1 MRLTGFRL
9 SLLAWPLLC
18 SYANADWYEATGQ
31 AVLRA
36 GDMASA
42 RAEAT
47 EDAVRKALLYS
58 GASIRTVQQ
67 VTDGLLTQESMFLQT
82 QGEVHNVQIVSETEE
97 NGYINVTIRADIYPD
112 RNQCANLQLKKEL
125 LISPF
130 FIENREQAIVGQL
143 YELDE
148 ASTSLFI
155 QKLEESSGSSLIKL
169 LPQSIRQPE
178 LSYAERG
185 ALQRNYGGRYLL
197 KASLGDVSLGER
209 VGTNWSF
216 WSDQDRERFYQLQL
230 ELTDIQEQ
238 KVLFSQKYQTSAVWG
253 FNSTTVISPKTQR
266 FWQTDYGKSIERVL
280 NAAAQDVEEA
290 LRCETILADITLVQQ
305 HKVLLNLGSR
315 QGLKLGDELTILFR
329 RQHKDS
335 FGQLQD
341 QLTVSELKVKITELN
356 HKNAWA
362 ESINMDLLAN
372 VQVGDAATLITNKEQ
387 P

>member
-1 MRLTGFRL
+1 MRLSAL
-9 SLLAWPLLC
+9 SWSMLALSML
-18 SYANADWYEATGQ
+18 SGAAMADWYEATGQ
-31 AVLRA
+31 AVLRS
-36 GDMASA
+36 GDMTAA
-42 RAEAT
+42 RTAAT

-67 VTDGLLTQESMFLQT
+67 VTDGLLTQESMMLQT
-82 QGEVHNVQIVSETEE
+82 QGEVQNVQIVSETEE

-112 RNQCANLQLKKEL
+112 QNQCANLQLKKEL

-130 FIENREQAIVGQL
+130 FIENREQAITGQL
-143 YELDE
+143 YDLDQ
-148 ASTSLFI
+148 ASTKVFI
-155 QKLEESSGSSLIKL
+155 QKLEESSASSLIKL
-169 LPQSIRQPE
+169 LPQSIRQKE
-178 LSYAERG
+178 LNYADRG

-197 KASLGDVSLGER
+197 RASLGDVSLGER
-209 VGTNWSF
+209 VGTNWTF

-230 ELTDIQEQ
+230 ELSDIQEQ
-238 KVLFSQKYQTSAVWG
+238 KVLFSQTYQTSAVWE
-253 FNSTTVISPKTQR
+253 FRDTTVISPKTQR
-266 FWQTDYGKSIERVL
+266 FWQTGYGKSIERVL

-305 HKVLLNLGSR
+305 HKVLLNLGSQ

-341 QLTVSELKVKITELN
+341 QLTVSELKVKVTELT

-362 ESINMDLLAN
+362 ESVNMDLLAN
-372 VQVGDAATLITNKEQ
+372 VQVGDAASLMKDKQ
-387 P
+387 Q

>member
-1 MRLTGFRL
+1 M
-9 SLLAWPLLC
+9 
-18 SYANADWYEATGQ
+18 
-31 AVLRA
+31 
-36 GDMASA
+36 
-42 RAEAT
+42 
-47 EDAVRKALLYS
+47 
-58 GASIRTVQQ
+58 
-67 VTDGLLTQESMFLQT
+67 
-82 QGEVHNVQIVSETEE
+82 
-97 NGYINVTIRADIYPD
+97 
-112 RNQCANLQLKKEL
+112 
-125 LISPF
+125 
-130 FIENREQAIVGQL
+130 
-143 YELDE
+143 
-148 ASTSLFI
+148 
-155 QKLEESSGSSLIKL
+155 
-169 LPQSIRQPE
+169 
-178 LSYAERG
+178 
-185 ALQRNYGGRYLL
+185 
-197 KASLGDVSLGER
+197 
-209 VGTNWSF
+209 
-216 WSDQDRERFYQLQL
+216 
-230 ELTDIQEQ
+230 
-238 KVLFSQKYQTSAVWG
+238 
-253 FNSTTVISPKTQR
+253 ISPKTQR

>member
-1 MRLTGFRL
+1 MRLSVL
-9 SLLAWPLLC
+9 SWPLLA
-18 SYANADWYEATGQ
+18 SALFSAYSMADWYEATGQ

-36 GDMASA
+36 GDTAAA
-42 RAEAT
+42 RTLAT

-82 QGEVHNVQIVSETEE
+82 QGEVQNVQIVSETEE

-112 RNQCANLQLKKEL
+112 QNQCANLQLKKEL

-130 FIENREQAIVGQL
+130 FIENREQAITGQL

-148 ASTSLFI
+148 ASTKVFI
-155 QKLEESSGSSLIKL
+155 QKLEALSASSLIKM
-169 LPQSIRQPE
+169 LPQSIRQKE
-178 LSYAERG
+178 LSYADRG

-230 ELTDIQEQ
+230 ELSDIQEQ
-238 KVLFSQKYQTSAVWG
+238 KVLFNQTYQTSAVWG

-266 FWQTDYGKSIERVL
+266 FWQTDYGKSIERLL
-280 NAAAQDVEEA
+280 NGAAQDVEEA

-305 HKVLLNLGSR
+305 HKVLLNLGSQ
-315 QGLKLGDELTILFR
+315 QGLKIGDELTILFR

-335 FGQLQD
+335 LGQLQD
-341 QLTVSELKVKITELN
+341 QLTVSELKVKITELT

-362 ESINMDLLAN
+362 ESVNMDLLAN
-372 VQVGDAATLITNKEQ
+372 VQVGDAASLVSDKQ
-387 P
+387 

>member
-1 MRLTGFRL
+1 MRLSALSWSMLAL
-9 SLLAWPLLC
+9 SLLSGTAI
-18 SYANADWYEATGQ
+18 ADWYEATGQ
-31 AVLRA
+31 AVLRS
-36 GDMASA
+36 GDMTAA
-42 RAEAT
+42 RTAAT

-67 VTDGLLTQESMFLQT
+67 VTDGLLTQESMMLQT
-82 QGEVHNVQIVSETEE
+82 QGEVQNVQIVSETEE

-112 RNQCANLQLKKEL
+112 QNQCANLQLKKEL

-130 FIENREQAIVGQL
+130 FIENREQAITGQL
-143 YELDE
+143 YDLDQ
-148 ASTSLFI
+148 ASTKVFI
-155 QKLEESSGSSLIKL
+155 QKLEESSASSLIKL
-169 LPQSIRQPE
+169 LPQSIRQKE
-178 LSYAERG
+178 LNYADRG

-197 KASLGDVSLGER
+197 RASLGDVSLGER
-209 VGTNWSF
+209 VGTNWTF

-230 ELTDIQEQ
+230 ELSDIQEQ
-238 KVLFSQKYQTSAVWG
+238 KVLFSQTYQTSAVWE
-253 FNSTTVISPKTQR
+253 FRDTTVISPKTQR
-266 FWQTDYGKSIERVL
+266 FWQTGYGKSIERVL

-305 HKVLLNLGSR
+305 HKVLLNLGSQ

-341 QLTVSELKVKITELN
+341 QLTVSELKVKVTELT

-372 VQVGDAATLITNKEQ
+372 VQVGDAATLVNDTN
-387 P
+387 

>member
-1 MRLTGFRL
+1 MRLSAL
-9 SLLAWPLLC
+9 SWSMLALSML
-18 SYANADWYEATGQ
+18 SGAAMADWYEATGQ
-31 AVLRA
+31 AVLRS
-36 GDMASA
+36 GDMTAA
-42 RAEAT
+42 RTAAT

-67 VTDGLLTQESMFLQT
+67 VTDGLLTQESMMLQT
-82 QGEVHNVQIVSETEE
+82 QGEVQNVQIVSETEE

-112 RNQCANLQLKKEL
+112 QNQCANLQLKKEL

-130 FIENREQAIVGQL
+130 FIENREQAITGQL
-143 YELDE
+143 YDLDQ
-148 ASTSLFI
+148 ASTKVFI
-155 QKLEESSGSSLIKL
+155 QKLEESSASSLIKL
-169 LPQSIRQPE
+169 LPQSIRQKE
-178 LSYAERG
+178 LNYADRG

-197 KASLGDVSLGER
+197 RASLGDVSLGER
-209 VGTNWSF
+209 VGTNWTF

-230 ELTDIQEQ
+230 ELSDIQEQ
-238 KVLFSQKYQTSAVWG
+238 KVLFSQTYQTSAVWE
-253 FNSTTVISPKTQR
+253 FRDTTVISPKTQR
-266 FWQTDYGKSIERVL
+266 FWQTGYGKSIERVL

-305 HKVLLNLGSR
+305 HKVLLNLGSQ

-341 QLTVSELKVKITELN
+341 QLTVSELKVKVTELT

-372 VQVGDAATLITNKEQ
+372 VQVGDAATLVNDTN
-387 P
+387 

>member
-1 MRLTGFRL
+1 MRLSAL
-9 SLLAWPLLC
+9 SLSLFVLPLV
-18 SYANADWYEATGQ
+18 SATATADWYEATGQ

-36 GDMASA
+36 GDKTAA
-42 RAEAT
+42 RTAAT

-67 VTDGLLTQESMFLQT
+67 VTDGLLTQESMYLQT
-82 QGEVHNVQIVSETEE
+82 QGEVQNVQIVSETEE

-112 RNQCANLQLKKEL
+112 QNQCANQQLKKEL

-130 FIENREQAIVGQL
+130 FIENREQAVTGQL

-155 QKLEESSGSSLIKL
+155 QKLEESSGSSLIKQ
-169 LPQSIRQPE
+169 LPQSIRQKE
-178 LSYAERG
+178 LSYADRS
-185 ALQRNYGGRYLL
+185 ALQRTYGGRYLL
-197 KASLGDVSLGER
+197 KASLGDISLGER
-209 VGTNWSF
+209 VGSNWTF

-230 ELTDIQEQ
+230 ELSDIQEQ
-238 KVLFSQKYQTSAVWG
+238 KVLFSQTYQTSAVWG
-253 FNSTTVISPKTQR
+253 FRNTTVISPKTQR
-266 FWQTDYGKSIERVL
+266 FWHTDYGKSIERVL

-290 LRCETILADITLVQQ
+290 LRCETILADITLVNQ

-335 FGQLQD
+335 FGQLMN
-341 QLTVSELKVKITELN
+341 QLTISELKVKITELN
-356 HKNAWA
+356 HQNAWA

-372 VQVGDAATLITNKEQ
+372 VQVGDAATLINDN
-387 P
+387 

>member
-1 MRLTGFRL
+1 MRLSAL
-9 SLLAWPLLC
+9 SWSMLALSML
-18 SYANADWYEATGQ
+18 SGTAMADWYEATGQ
-31 AVLRA
+31 AVLRS
-36 GDMASA
+36 GDMTAA
-42 RAEAT
+42 RTAAT

-67 VTDGLLTQESMFLQT
+67 VTDGLLTQESMMLQT
-82 QGEVHNVQIVSETEE
+82 QGEVQNVQIVSETEE

-112 RNQCANLQLKKEL
+112 QNQCANLQLKKEL

-130 FIENREQAIVGQL
+130 FIENREQAITGQL
-143 YELDE
+143 YDLDQ
-148 ASTSLFI
+148 ASTKVFI
-155 QKLEESSGSSLIKL
+155 QKLEESSASSLIKL
-169 LPQSIRQPE
+169 LPQSIRQKE
-178 LSYAERG
+178 LNYADRG

-197 KASLGDVSLGER
+197 RASLGDVSLGER
-209 VGTNWSF
+209 VGTNWTF

-230 ELTDIQEQ
+230 ELSDIQEQ
-238 KVLFSQKYQTSAVWG
+238 KVLFSQTYQTSAVWE
-253 FNSTTVISPKTQR
+253 FRDTTVISPKTQR
-266 FWQTDYGKSIERVL
+266 FWQTGYGKSIERVL

-305 HKVLLNLGSR
+305 HKVLLNLGSQ

-341 QLTVSELKVKITELN
+341 QLTVSELKVKVTELT

-372 VQVGDAATLITNKEQ
+372 VQVGDAATLVNDTN
-387 P
+387 

>member
-1 MRLTGFRL
+1 MRLTAF
-9 SLLAWPLLC
+9 SIALLVFPLF
-18 SYANADWYEATGQ
+18 SGETRADWYEATGQ
-31 AVLRA
+31 AVMR
-36 GDMASA
+36 GNDVASA

-82 QGEVHNVQIVSETEE
+82 QGEVQNVQIVSETEE
-97 NGYINVTIRADIYPD
+97 NGYISVTIRADIYPD
-112 RNQCANLQLKKEL
+112 QNQCANLQLKKQL

-130 FIENREQAIVGQL
+130 IIQNKEQAMTGQL
-143 YELDE
+143 YELDA
-148 ASTSLFI
+148 ASTRVFM
-155 QKLEESSGSSLIKL
+155 QKLEESSGSSLLSL
-169 LPQSIRQPE
+169 LPQSIQQRE
-178 LSYAERG
+178 LSYADRS
-185 ALQRNYGGRYLL
+185 ALQRTYGGRYLVR
-197 KASLGDVSLGER
+197 ASLDDVSLGER

-216 WSDQDRERFYQLQL
+216 WSDQDRERFYQLHV
-230 ELTDIQEQ
+230 ELSDIQQQ

-253 FNSTTVISPKTQR
+253 FNNTTVISPHTQR

-305 HKVLLNLGSR
+305 DKVLLNLGSKH
-315 QGLKLGDELTILFR
+315 GLNVGDELTILYR

-335 FGQLQD
+335 LGQLQD
-341 QLTVSELKVKITELN
+341 QLTVSDLKVKITELS
-356 HKNAWA
+356 HQGAWA
-362 ESINMDLLAN
+362 QSIDMALLAN
-372 VQVGDAATLITNKEQ
+372 VQVGDAASLISDSNK

>member
-1 MRLTGFRL
+1 MRLSAL
-9 SLLAWPLLC
+9 SWSLLASSLF
-18 SYANADWYEATGQ
+18 SAYSMADWYEATGQ

-36 GDMASA
+36 GDTATA
-42 RAEAT
+42 RTLAT

-82 QGEVHNVQIVSETEE
+82 QGEVQNVQIVSETEE

-112 RNQCANLQLKKEL
+112 QNQCANLQLKKEL

-130 FIENREQAIVGQL
+130 FIENREQAIAGQL

-148 ASTSLFI
+148 ASTRVFM
-155 QKLEESSGSSLIKL
+155 QKLEGSSASSLLKL
-169 LPQSIRQPE
+169 LPQSIRQKE
-178 LSYAERG
+178 LSYADRG
-185 ALQRNYGGRYLL
+185 ALQRTYGGRYLL

-230 ELTDIQEQ
+230 ELSDIQEQ
-238 KVLFSQKYQTSAVWG
+238 KILLSQTYQTSAVWG

-266 FWQTDYGKSIERVL
+266 FWQTDYGKSIERLL

-305 HKVLLNLGSR
+305 HKVLLNLGSQ
-315 QGLKLGDELTILFR
+315 QGLKIGDELTILYR

-372 VQVGDAATLITNKEQ
+372 VQVGDAASLINDK

>member
-1 MRLTGFRL
+1 MRLSTLHL
-9 SLLAWPLLC
+9 SLLALSLLPC
-18 SYANADWYEATGQ
+18 SAGADWYEATGQ

-36 GDMASA
+36 GDSA
-42 RAEAT
+42 AARTLAT

-82 QGEVHNVQIVSETEE
+82 QGEVQNVQIVSETQE

-112 RNQCANLQLKKEL
+112 QNQCANLQLKKEL

-130 FIENREQAIVGQL
+130 IIENREQAIAGQL
-143 YELDE
+143 YELDQ
-148 ASTSLFI
+148 ASTSLFM
-155 QKLEESSGSSLIKL
+155 QKLEESSGSSLLKL
-169 LPQSIRQPE
+169 LPQAIRQKE
-178 LSYAERG
+178 LNYADRS

-197 KASLGDVSLGER
+197 KASLGDVSLGEK
-209 VGTNWSF
+209 VGTHWAF
-216 WSDQDRERFYQLQL
+216 WSEQDRERFYQLHL
-230 ELTDIQEQ
+230 ELSDIQEQ
-238 KVLFSQKYQTSAVWG
+238 KVLLSQKYQTSAVWQ
-253 FNSTTVISPKTQR
+253 FRDTTVISPKTQR

-290 LRCETILADITLVQQ
+290 LRCETMLADITLVNQD
-305 HKVLLNLGSR
+305 KVLLNLGSQ
-315 QGLKLGDELTILFR
+315 QGLKLGDELTILYR

-341 QLTVSELKVKITELN
+341 QLTVSELKVKVTELT

-362 ESINMDLLAN
+362 QSVNMDLLAN
-372 VQVGDAATLITNKEQ
+372 VQVGDAATLISDKN
-387 P
+387 

>member
-1 MRLTGFRL
+1 MRLTMLSL
-9 SLLAWPLLC
+9 SLLALPLF
-18 SYANADWYEATGQ
+18 SGYAMADWYEATGQ
-31 AVLRA
+31 AVMRG
-36 GDMASA
+36 GDANAA
-42 RAEAT
+42 RAAAT

-82 QGEVHNVQIVSETEE
+82 QGEVQNVQIVAETEE

-112 RNQCANLQLKKEL
+112 QNQCANLQLKKEL

-130 FIENREQAIVGQL
+130 YIENREQAIAGQL
-143 YELDE
+143 YELDQ

-169 LPQSIRQPE
+169 LPQSIRQKE
-178 LSYAERG
+178 LSYADRG

-197 KASLGDVSLGER
+197 KASLGDVSLGQR
-209 VGTNWSF
+209 VGTNWTF

-230 ELTDIQEQ
+230 ELSDIQEQ
-238 KVLFSQKYQTSAVWG
+238 KILFSQTYQTSAIWG
-253 FNSTTVISPKTQR
+253 FRETTVISPKTQR

-290 LRCETILADITLVQQ
+290 LRCETILAGITLVNQ
-305 HKVLLNLGSR
+305 HKVLLNIGSK
-315 QGLKLGDELTILFR
+315 QGLKIGDVLTILFR

-341 QLTVSELKVKITELN
+341 QLTISELKVKVTELN
-356 HKNAWA
+356 HTNAWA
-362 ESINMDLLAN
+362 ESVNIDLLAN
-372 VQVGDAATLITNKEQ
+372 VQVGDAATLISDKE
-387 P
+387 